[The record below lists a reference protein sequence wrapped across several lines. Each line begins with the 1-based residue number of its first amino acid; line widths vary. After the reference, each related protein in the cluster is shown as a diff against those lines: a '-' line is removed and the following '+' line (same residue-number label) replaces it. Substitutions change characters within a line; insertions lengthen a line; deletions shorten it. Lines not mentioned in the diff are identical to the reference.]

1 LDGLGANLCE
11 KGFALIKM
19 CLRKALIQQGEAAM
33 IYFRLRPHL
42 KDAKDEH
49 LLELAVNANQ
59 SKGTRLCKK
68 TRAV

>member
-1 LDGLGANLCE
+1 LDGLGQSLSE

-19 CLRKALIQQGEAAM
+19 WLREALVQQDKAAM
-33 IYFRLRPHL
+33 IYFRLRPQL

-59 SKGTRLCKK
+59 SKGMRFCKG
-68 TRAV
+68 